1 MCMKKIFLTLL
12 LVPFLNAEEVLLI
25 CDKPRMFSATGKI
38 KVSELRFY
46 LDADK
51 QLIKSGGEYL
61 KYEEDAK
68 DKIRWRE
75 VTNYDDGSSISNSY
89 AIDKFTGELTIFT
102 MYSPDIGKMAEAIR
116 YQCKKR
122 KAIF

>member
-1 MCMKKIFLTLL
+1 MKKILLTLL

-25 CDKPRMFSATGKI
+25 CDKPKGSATAKI
-38 KVSELRFY
+38 KDHELRFY

-61 KYEEDAK
+61 KYTEARNDL
-68 DKIRWRE
+68 IRWKE
-75 VTNYDDGSSISNSY
+75 VTNYDDGSWISNSY
-89 AIDKFTGELTIFT
+89 AIDRFTGKLSIFT
-102 MYSPDIGKMAEAIR
+102 MYSPDIGKISEAIW
-116 YQCKKR
+116 YECKKR

>member
-1 MCMKKIFLTLL
+1 MKKILIITLL
-12 LVPFLNAEEVLLI
+12 LVPFLNAEETLLI
-25 CDKPRMFSATGKI
+25 CDNPQGSFYGT

-61 KYEEDAK
+61 KYKEDDK
-68 DKIRWRE
+68 GKIRWRE
-75 VTNYDDGSSISNSY
+75 VTNYDDGSWISNSY
-89 AIDKFTGELTIFT
+89 AIDKFTGKLTIFT
-102 MYSPDIGKMAEAIR
+102 KTSPDIGKIPDSIWYE
-116 YQCKKR
+116 CKKR